1 MGSTLENLFSTNFQ
15 DESNCDIIL
24 KIGQVKFPAHRMVL
38 YCWSTYFQKFLG
50 QQGLNSSNMT
60 NEKYNGSAPTMD
72 LSDEISGNNHF
83 ESFLEF
89 LYSGQ
94 ITLEKLNIWKI
105 VELAT
110 KFEVPE
116 LRKVCSDF
124 LMDLSDKSATEKEL
138 LENMVLC
145 KRWSMEGGYTGF
157 KERLQY
163 LNRADMPPCMMATD
177 KFTSLFRDSFNN
189 QATSDVSLIVG
200 DETFHVHLLILSSR
214 CDKFMELLYPSKES
228 CVPIAITKDIIGESE
243 DIFKQVLKF
252 LYTDEI
258 EINFETVWQVAS
270 IARKLKEHR
279 LLQLCVQFV
288 IENAWLVPIND
299 DLVHCLHQAEMLD
312 LSEVSALFFQ
322 IILANFSFFSEDLL
336 PAINI
341 ELLCRVLEQSDL
353 VVDNEFALYT
363 LIQPKLAEVQENGDS
378 KSLHK
383 ILDMIRFD
391 QMTAVQLKRLV
402 QQNEE
407 YFSDR
412 EEYVDT
418 CLNFI
423 SSKWEKQ
430 ESFDESDLA
439 LTNTYTFYDLVEPR
453 YAEFREY
460 ENYSY
465 HGDSHELKVVRFD
478 EITARH
484 LKSLLHQHENTFSNQ
499 TEYSDVCLAYL
510 YSIWEQKINNEKT
523 FKRGGPRK
531 YLNEPQPHFP
541 VDKGLPYDGINTHFK
556 IDKVVTGQHKIFGYA
571 SHQGNQTGENKFN
584 LCCIPVS
591 TKFQSGTQKYDT
603 LRLTITFQKKSSG
616 EKDKLFP
623 LLCTVVVLV
632 LRDEIVTASQM
643 KTIQTLCNLKSST
656 FICKDP
662 FIFTFYLQHAQK
674 SNIKFYTFTR
684 PLPILQ

>member
-1 MGSTLENLFSTNFQ
+1 M
-15 DESNCDIIL
+15 
-24 KIGQVKFPAHRMVL
+24 A
-38 YCWSTYFQKFLG
+38 
-50 QQGLNSSNMT
+50 
-60 NEKYNGSAPTMD
+60 
-72 LSDEISGNNHF
+72 
-83 ESFLEF
+83 
-89 LYSGQ
+89 
-94 ITLEKLNIWKI
+94 
-105 VELAT
+105 
-110 KFEVPE
+110 
-116 LRKVCSDF
+116 
-124 LMDLSDKSATEKEL
+124 
-138 LENMVLC
+138 
-145 KRWSMEGGYTGF
+145 GGYTGF

-163 LNRADMPPCMMATD
+163 LNRADMPPCTMATD

-200 DETFHVHLLILSSR
+200 DETFHVHFLILSSR

-228 CVPIAITKDIIGESE
+228 CVPIVITKDIIGESE

-252 LYTDEI
+252 FYTDEI

-270 IARKLKEHR
+270 IGRKLKEHR
-279 LLQLCVQFV
+279 LLQLCVEFV
-288 IENAWLVPIND
+288 IENAWLVPINA

-312 LSEVSALFFQ
+312 LSEVSAVFCQ

-353 VVDNEFALYT
+353 VVDNEYALYT

-423 SSKWEKQ
+423 SSKWERQ

-439 LTNTYTFYDLVEPR
+439 LTNIYTFYDLVEPR

-484 LKSLLHQHENTFSNQ
+484 LKSLLHQHENTFSNG
-499 TEYSDVCLAYL
+499 TEYSNVCLEYL

-523 FKRGGPRK
+523 FKRGPRK
-531 YLNEPQPHFP
+531 YLNEPRPRFP
-541 VDKGLPYDGINTHFK
+541 IDEGLPKNDIDTHFK
-556 IDKVVTGQHKIFGYA
+556 IDNIVTGQHQIYGFA
-571 SHQGNQTGENKFN
+571 LHQGNQTGENKFHR
-584 LCCIPVS
+584 CRVPVS
-591 TKFQSGTQKYDT
+591 TIFQSGTQKYDT
-603 LRLTITFQKKSSG
+603 LRLTITFQKKSCGGDG
-616 EKDKLFP
+616 ELFP

-643 KTIQTLCNLKSST
+643 KTIPTLCNLESYSSN

-662 FIFTFYLQHAQK
+662 FIFTFYLQNAQK

-684 PLPILQ
+684 SLPILQ